1 MIFFSASG
9 SIWFVRSWRP
19 AVQAG
24 PAVLHTVED
33 IQVELPVHTWQQNM
47 NRTAGKGSEQVTARF
62 YQEVKNKQEESF
74 KIFGTCQQ
82 REAKTATNK
91 SQHTLC
97 SRLSSLAWPPG
108 ADGGFSPATSA
119 HTTQHLPLPVGQRAH
134 SPHPRQQTRPFKVQ
148 LRSNIRI
155 YIFI

>member
-1 MIFFSASG
+1 M
-9 SIWFVRSWRP
+9 RSWRP
-19 AVQAG
+19 AVQTG
-24 PAVLHTVED
+24 TAVLHTVED
-33 IQVELPVHTWQQNM
+33 IQVELPVHTWQQNKRQNM

-62 YQEVKNKQEESF
+62 YQEVKNKQEESL

-82 REAKTATNK
+82 REAETATNK

-97 SRLSSLAWPPG
+97 SLLSTLTWLPG
-108 ADGGFSPATSA
+108 VDGGFSPATSA
-119 HTTQHLPLPVGQRAH
+119 DTTQRLPLRVGQRAH
-134 SPHPRQQTRPFKVQ
+134 SPHPRQETRPFKVQ